1 MQIPSLTLIGAGRL
15 GQTLGRLFHVNQ
27 CFRINGVYNSNPVST
42 QKAIDFIGAGI
53 ACNDISELPH
63 ADVVMITT
71 PDALIPATVH
81 ALSEKAR
88 NLRGTRV
95 VFHCSGALAST
106 VLAPLKKHVNAIAS
120 VHPNMTFS
128 SPAVAIDSFAG
139 TYCAFEGDDASFHL
153 LENVFK
159 KIGGCVFQLP
169 VENKPLYHAA
179 TVMSC
184 NNLVGLLEAAI
195 QLYGEAG
202 IPRLTALQMMRP
214 IVSKTIQNV
223 FDVGT
228 AKALTG
234 PIARGD
240 VQTIAAHLDAV
251 KQPLTKNIYK
261 SLGLQLIKLA
271 AEKGDASE
279 MELYEIESLLQA

>member
-1 MQIPSLTLIGAGRL
+1 
-15 GQTLGRLFHVNQ
+15 
-27 CFRINGVYNSNPVST
+27 
-42 QKAIDFIGAGI
+42 
-53 ACNDISELPH
+53 
-63 ADVVMITT
+63 
-71 PDALIPATVH
+71 
-81 ALSEKAR
+81 
-88 NLRGTRV
+88 
-95 VFHCSGALAST
+95 
-106 VLAPLKKHVNAIAS
+106 
-120 VHPNMTFS
+120 
-128 SPAVAIDSFAG
+128 
-139 TYCAFEGDDASFHL
+139 
-153 LENVFK
+153 
-159 KIGGCVFQLP
+159 
-169 VENKPLYHAA
+169 
-179 TVMSC
+179 
-184 NNLVGLLEAAI
+184 LEAAI